1 MRRIEAME
9 LEDNLRRA
17 EGLEEGKYS
26 VVGKRK
32 RGYLDTHENFGQL
45 RSQTATRVEG
55 KEQTNT
61 GQQERCDPL
70 RVELHGAGEG
80 ERRSE
85 LQKPEGDSTEREML
99 RFTEEGRDVV
109 EDLDGDRG
117 EGGRR
122 DVRVS
127 VDVERGERRRRFDFV
142 FLL

>member
-1 MRRIEAME
+1 
-9 LEDNLRRA
+9 
-17 EGLEEGKYS
+17 
-26 VVGKRK
+26 
-32 RGYLDTHENFGQL
+32 
-45 RSQTATRVEG
+45 
-55 KEQTNT
+55 
-61 GQQERCDPL
+61 
-70 RVELHGAGEG
+70 
-80 ERRSE
+80 
-85 LQKPEGDSTEREML
+85 ML